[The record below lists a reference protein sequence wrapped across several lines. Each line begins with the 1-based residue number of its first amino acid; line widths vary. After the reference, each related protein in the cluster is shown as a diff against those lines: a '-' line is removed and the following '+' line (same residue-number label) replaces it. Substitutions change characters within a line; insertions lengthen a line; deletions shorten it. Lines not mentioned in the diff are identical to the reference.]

1 VRAEKHPGYPERLP
15 DRALFASQKRGH
27 MTPSSMARFL
37 KVLYRDAGI
46 PGASSHSGR
55 RTLITGLA
63 ERGIDLKAI
72 AQIAGHASVKTTAVY
87 VESNPARLA
96 RILRDVSW

>member
-1 VRAEKHPGYPERLP
+1 
-15 DRALFASQKRGH
+15 
-27 MTPSSMARFL
+27 MTACSMARFL
-37 KVLYRDAGI
+37 KVIYHEAGVA
-46 PGASSHSGR
+46 GASSHSGR

-72 AQIAGHASVKTTAVY
+72 AQIAGHASIRTTAVY

-96 RILRDVSW
+96 KILREVSW